1 MQRQLIFKI
10 VAIFILILLLLI
22 PINMVNSLVYERMSL
37 RNDVVSEIANSYSKS
52 QQIKGPVLIIPY
64 SKLSYNTE
72 DKKYYQ
78 RKGTLYFLPEQLN
91 MTGYLNVEKRS
102 RGIYEARVYNSKNK
116 MTGSFDIPK
125 DYGVKEN
132 LEDYQFGQPFLA
144 IGISDTRGIGNQS
157 TVIFDNKTLSIKPG
171 TAGSKLG
178 SGIHAQVT
186 LTDAKLSGIFPFEI
200 QFDLKGTSTFN
211 LMPVG
216 KETSVTI
223 DSNWPHP
230 SFSGSFLPISHDIK
244 NEGFTATWQTN
255 LFASDIENKFKDC
268 LTDKQCYSLENTNF
282 QVGLVE
288 PVDHYSKTNRAIK
301 YGILFI
307 GLTFF
312 GFFIFEV
319 VRKLAIHPI
328 QYSFVGMSLAIFFL
342 LLLSLSEYIGFALA
356 YLCSAIACISIISFY
371 ITGILE
377 NKKQAIIFTCLLSLI
392 YLMLYVLLNAEEYSL
407 MMGSILV
414 FMILSTAMI
423 ATRRLDWYQVTTQN
437 PLTKYTKQSKET
449 HHE

>member
-1 MQRQLIFKI
+1 MQRQLFLK
-10 VAIFILILLLLI
+10 VVTIFILITLLLI
-22 PINMVNSLVYERMSL
+22 PINMVSSLVYERMSL
-37 RNDVVSEIANSYSKS
+37 RNEVVTEIANSYAKS
-52 QQIKGPVLIIPY
+52 QQIKGPILIVPY
-64 SKLSYNTE
+64 TKLSYNIE

-78 RKGTLYFLPEQLN
+78 RKGALYFLPEQLN
-91 MTGYLNVEKRS
+91 ITGNLIVEKRN

-116 MTGSFDIPK
+116 MVGSFDIPK
-125 DYGVKEN
+125 DYGIKGD
-132 LEDYQFGQPFLA
+132 LDDYQFEQPFLA

-157 TVIFDNKTLSIKPG
+157 TITFDNKKLPIKAG
-171 TAGSKLG
+171 TESKLG
-178 SGIHAQVT
+178 SGIHAK
-186 LTDAKLSGIFPFEI
+186 LTSTEVKPSGSFPFEI
-200 QFDLKGTSTFN
+200 QFDLKGTSIFN

-216 KETSVTI
+216 KETSVTLE
-223 DSNWPHP
+223 SNWPHP
-230 SFSGSFLPISHDIK
+230 SFGGSFLPNTHNIK
-244 NEGFTATWQTN
+244 DNGFTATWQTN

-268 LTDKQCYSLENTNF
+268 LAGKNCYSLDDTSF

-356 YLCSAIACISIISFY
+356 YLCSAIACVSIISFY
-371 ITGILE
+371 ITGVLE
-377 NKKQAIIFTCLLSLI
+377 NKKQALIFTCLLSLI

-407 MMGSILV
+407 IMGSILV
-414 FMILSTAMI
+414 FLILSTAMI
-423 ATRRLDWYQVTTQN
+423 ATRHLNWYQVTTQN
-437 PLTKYTKQSKET
+437 PLIKYTKQSKEN

>member
-1 MQRQLIFKI
+1 MQRQLIFKVI
-10 VAIFILILLLLI
+10 AIFVLILLLLI
-22 PINMVNSLVYERMSL
+22 PINMVKSLVYERKSL
-37 RNDVVSEIANSYSKS
+37 RNEVVTEIAHSYAETQK
-52 QQIKGPVLIIPY
+52 IKGPVLIIPY
-64 SKLSYNTE
+64 SRLSHNTK
-72 DKKYYQ
+72 DNKYYQ
-78 RKGTLYFLPEQLN
+78 RKGALYFLPEQLN
-91 MTGYLNVEKRS
+91 ITGNLTVEKRN

-116 MTGSFDIPK
+116 MVGSFDIPK
-125 DYGVKEN
+125 DYGIKEN
-132 LEDYQFGQPFLA
+132 LDDYQFDQPFLA

-157 TVIFDNKTLSIKPG
+157 SVIFDNQTLPIKAG
-171 TAGSKLG
+171 TESKLG
-178 SGIHAQVT
+178 SGIHAKLT
-186 LTDAKLSGIFPFEI
+186 LTDAKPSGTFPFEI
-200 QFDLKGTSTFN
+200 QFDLKGTSVFN
-211 LMPVG
+211 IMPVG

-223 DSNWPHP
+223 ESNWPHP
-230 SFSGSFLPISHDIK
+230 SFGGSFLPNTHDI
-244 NEGFTATWQTN
+244 NSNGFTATWQTN
-255 LFASDIENKFKDC
+255 LFASDIENKFKEC
-268 LTDKQCYSLENTNF
+268 LTGENCYALEATNF

-319 VRKLAIHPI
+319 VKKLAIHPI

-342 LLLSLSEYIGFALA
+342 LLLSLSEYIGFVLA
-356 YLCSAIACISIISFY
+356 YLCSAIACVAIISFY
-371 ITGILE
+371 ITGVLE

-414 FMILSTAMI
+414 FLILSTAMV

-437 PLTKYTKQSKET
+437 SLTKYAKQSKET
-449 HHE
+449 YHE